1 MVCVMNEKNI
11 NPPFELNEKK
21 KNELNLTMVKILF
34 KILYQTNKITKKE
47 FESLINNANR
57 NSKLENN

>member
-1 MVCVMNEKNI
+1 MNEKNI